1 MDSNFTDQRFTGRN
15 VLVTGATSGIG
26 AAAARAFLGGGAR
39 VFGFGSRADTAAV
52 AARALPGVTWL
63 AADLRAP
70 HEIERAVGRVGA
82 AVDRLDVLV
91 NAAGI
96 FVPGPLEALTAD
108 QVSSQFAANVLG
120 LSLVT
125 RGALPLLRAAR
136 GSIINVSSAVGHKA
150 APNLSHYAATKAAVE
165 SLTRSW
171 ALELAS
177 TGVRVN
183 AIAPGP
189 TDTGA
194 IERAGLPPEAAA
206 TLKQQLERS
215 VPLARMASADE
226 VAHWIIAFADPQVTW
241 VTGQVVGI
249 DGGMSLT

>member
-1 MDSNFTDQRFTGRN
+1 MDLNVTDTRFTGRN
-15 VLVTGATSGIG
+15 VLITGATSGIG
-26 AAAARAFLGGGAR
+26 AAAARAFVRGGAR
-39 VFGFGSRADTAAV
+39 VFAFGSRADTTAA
-52 AARALPGVTWL
+52 AARALPGGTWL
-63 AADLRAP
+63 AADLRDRL
-70 HEIERAVGRVGA
+70 EIERAFDRVRA

-91 NAAGI
+91 NSAGV
-96 FVPGPLEALTAD
+96 FVPGSLEALTPD
-108 QVSSQFAANVLG
+108 QVSLQFATNVLG

-125 RGALPLLRAAR
+125 QSALPLLKAAR
-136 GSIINVSSAVGHKA
+136 GSIINISSAVGGKA

-177 TGVRVN
+177 SGVRVN

-194 IERAGLPPEAAA
+194 LERAGLPPEAMAD
-206 TLKQQLERS
+206 LKDQLASS
-215 VPLARMASADE
+215 VPLARMASAEE
-226 VAHWIIAFADPQVTW
+226 VAHWIVALADPQVTW
-241 VTGQVVGI
+241 VTGQTVGI